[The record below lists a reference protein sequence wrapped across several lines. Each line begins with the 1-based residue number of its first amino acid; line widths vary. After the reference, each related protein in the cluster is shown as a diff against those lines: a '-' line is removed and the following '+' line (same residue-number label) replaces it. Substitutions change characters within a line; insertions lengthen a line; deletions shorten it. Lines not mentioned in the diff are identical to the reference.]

1 MTAQAQKTGKDTGG
15 GVLVTGAAGFI
26 GKSLIAE
33 LARDKSINSE
43 IVALDMRD
51 VSSHDRLPNVTYVTG
66 DIRDPALKEI
76 FAEHAPRT
84 VVHLASIVA
93 VGGDPQRDWEIDVL
107 GTKNVLL
114 ASLNAGVEHLIV
126 TSSGAAYGY
135 HADNP
140 IPLSEDDPLRGNEDF
155 PYARNKREVEEMLT
169 EWHELYPAIEQT
181 VFRPCTVLGPTT
193 NNQITAM
200 FERPVVM
207 GLTGTSTPFS
217 LIADTDVVDALVK
230 AVRQPKPGIYNL
242 SSDGFLS
249 LRDIA
254 RLNHKPYFAIP
265 PAILKA
271 ALWLLHALRITE
283 LTPGNVKFIQYRPVL
298 SNEKLKSEFGF
309 TPQHNAA
316 EVFER
321 YRAGRAEREVSSRAE
336 HVK

>member
-1 MTAQAQKTGKDTGG
+1 MTAQTQKTANESGG

-33 LARDKSINSE
+33 LARDKSTNSE
-43 IVALDMRD
+43 IVALDLRD
-51 VSSHDRLPNVTYVTG
+51 VNSHDRLPNVTYVTG
-66 DIRDPALKEI
+66 DIRDPALKDI
-76 FAEHAPRT
+76 FAKHAPRT
-84 VVHLASIVA
+84 VVHLASVVA

-169 EWHELYPAIEQT
+169 EWHELYPALEQT

-193 NNQITAM
+193 DNQITAM

-217 LIADTDVVDALVK
+217 LIADTDVVDALVQ
-230 AVRQPKPGIYNL
+230 AVQRPNPGIYNL

-283 LTPGNVKFIQYRPVL
+283 LTPRNVKFIQYRPVL

-321 YRAGRAEREVSSRAE
+321 YRAGRAER
-336 HVK
+336 VK

>member
-1 MTAQAQKTGKDTGG
+1 
-15 GVLVTGAAGFI
+15 
-26 GKSLIAE
+26 
-33 LARDKSINSE
+33 
-43 IVALDMRD
+43 MRD
-51 VSSHDRLPNVTYVTG
+51 VASSDRLANVTYVTG

-76 FAEHAPRT
+76 FQKHSPRT
-84 VVHLASIVA
+84 VVHLASVVA

-107 GTKNVLL
+107 GTKNVLQ
-114 ASLNAGVEHLIV
+114 ASLNAGVEHLVV

-140 IPLSEDDPLRGNEDF
+140 VPLSEDDALRGNEDF

-169 EWHELYPAIEQT
+169 EWRDLYPHFEQT

-193 NNQITAM
+193 DNQITAM

-217 LIADTDVVDALVK
+217 LIADTDVVDALVQ
-230 AVRQPKPGIYNL
+230 AVRRPQPGIYNL

-254 RLNHKPYFAIP
+254 KLNRKPYFAIP
-265 PAILKA
+265 PAILKS
-271 ALWLLHALRITE
+271 ALWLLHTLR
-283 LTPGNVKFIQYRPVL
+283 LTKLTAGNVKFIQYRPVL
-298 SNEKLKSEFGF
+298 SNDRLKTKFGF
-309 TPQHNAA
+309 SPRHNAA

-321 YRAGRAEREVSSRAE
+321 YRSGRAELT
-336 HVK
+336 K